1 MTLEEIVTS
10 AKSHR
15 EDYPSEKEGARD
27 EESESVDF
35 QLHG

>member
-1 MTLEEIVTS
+1 MTLEEIITS
-10 AKSHR
+10 TKSHR
-15 EDYPSEKEGARD
+15 EDYPSEKERAQD